1 MQRIWGWLHLEKCFF
16 IPHELDYKENACA
29 SELWGTFHW
38 SWTNLQLL
46 LCDTCEISTWIFE
59 NRVSEDKG
67 SFYYLAIKSNKIR
80 PKADKKA
87 YIWRRAVS

>member
-1 MQRIWGWLHLEKCFF
+1 MFG
-16 IPHELDYKENACA
+16 A
-29 SELWGTFHW
+29 
-38 SWTNLQLL
+38 QLFNTAFKNP
-46 LCDTCEISTWIFE
+46 DIDISIYIYTWIFE

-67 SFYYLAIKSNKIR
+67 SFYYLAIKSSKIR

>member
-1 MQRIWGWLHLEKCFF
+1 MLLQSTLGSKLRLRKLSRF
-16 IPHELDYKENACA
+16 YKVVSLSKFSHIV
-29 SELWGTFHW
+29 SETV
-38 SWTNLQLL
+38 
-46 LCDTCEISTWIFE
+46 IIYTWIFE

-80 PKADKKA
+80 PKADKEA